1 MENMENNNIET
12 VEAEVVDLEPTE
24 TVNPNSGK
32 SNLDPDIAKGVAIIG
47 GCAILAWEGVKW
59 TGRKIGKTKLAQSVK
74 AKIKGLKKQKHAV
87 ELDDVQD
94 EDTEEN
100 DE

>member
-12 VEAEVVDLEPTE
+12 VETEVVDLEPTE

-59 TGRKIGKTKLAQSVK
+59 TSRKIGKTKLAQSVK
-74 AKIKGLKKQKHAV
+74 AKIKGLKKQKSTV
-87 ELDDVQD
+87 EPDDFQD

-100 DE
+100 AE

>member
-12 VEAEVVDLEPTE
+12 VEAEVVDLEPAE

-87 ELDDVQD
+87 EPDDVQD
-94 EDTEEN
+94 EDTEE
-100 DE
+100 DAE

>member
-32 SNLDPDIAKGVAIIG
+32 FNLDPDIAKGVAIIG

-74 AKIKGLKKQKHAV
+74 AKIKGLKKQKSTV
-87 ELDDVQD
+87 EPDDIQD
-94 EDTEEN
+94 EDTEE
-100 DE
+100 DAE

>member
-12 VEAEVVDLEPTE
+12 VETEVVDLEPTE

-87 ELDDVQD
+87 ELDDAQD

>member
-12 VEAEVVDLEPTE
+12 VETEVVDLVPTE

-32 SNLDPDIAKGVAIIG
+32 SNLAPDIAKGVAIIG

-74 AKIKGLKKQKHAV
+74 AKIKGLKKQKPAV
-87 ELDDVQD
+87 EPDDFQD

-100 DE
+100 AE

>member
-12 VEAEVVDLEPTE
+12 VETEVVDLEPTE
-24 TVNPNSGK
+24 TVVPNSGK
-32 SNLDPDIAKGVAIIG
+32 FNLDPDIAKGVAIIG

-74 AKIKGLKKQKHAV
+74 AKINGFKKQKLAV
-87 ELDDVQD
+87 EPDDVQD
-94 EDTEEN
+94 EDAEEN
-100 DE
+100 AE

>member
-12 VEAEVVDLEPTE
+12 VETEVVDLEPTE
-24 TVNPNSGK
+24 TVVPNSGK
-32 SNLDPDIAKGVAIIG
+32 FNLDPDIAKGVAIIG

-74 AKIKGLKKQKHAV
+74 AKIKGLKKQKPVV
-87 ELDDVQD
+87 EPDDVQD
-94 EDTEEN
+94 EDTEE
-100 DE
+100 DAE

>member
-12 VEAEVVDLEPTE
+12 VETEVVDLEPTE

-74 AKIKGLKKQKHAV
+74 AKIKGLKKQKPAV
-87 ELDDVQD
+87 EQKKIKK

-100 DE
+100 AE

>member
-12 VEAEVVDLEPTE
+12 VETEVVDLEPTE

-74 AKIKGLKKQKHAV
+74 AKIKGLKKQKPVV
-87 ELDDVQD
+87 ELDDAQD
-94 EDTEEN
+94 EDTEE
-100 DE
+100 DAE

>member
-59 TGRKIGKTKLAQSVK
+59 TGRKFGKTKLAQSVK
-74 AKIKGLKKQKHAV
+74 AKIKGLKKQKPAV
-87 ELDDVQD
+87 EPDDFQD

-100 DE
+100 AE

>member
-12 VEAEVVDLEPTE
+12 VETEVVDLEPTE

-59 TGRKIGKTKLAQSVK
+59 TGRKLGKTKLAQSVK

>member
-12 VEAEVVDLEPTE
+12 VETEVVDLEPTE

-32 SNLDPDIAKGVAIIG
+32 FNLDPDIAKGVAIIG
-47 GCAILAWEGVKW
+47 GCAILAWEVVKW

-74 AKIKGLKKQKHAV
+74 AKINELKKQKSTV
-87 ELDDVQD
+87 EPDDVQD
-94 EDTEEN
+94 EDTEE
-100 DE
+100 DAE

>member
-12 VEAEVVDLEPTE
+12 VETEVVDLEPTE

-32 SNLDPDIAKGVAIIG
+32 SNLDPDVAKGVAIIG

>member
-12 VEAEVVDLEPTE
+12 VETEVVDLEPAE
-24 TVNPNSGK
+24 TVVPNSGK
-32 SNLDPDIAKGVAIIG
+32 FNLDPDIAKGVAIIG

-59 TGRKIGKTKLAQSVK
+59 TGRKIGKTKIGQSVK
-74 AKIKGLKKQKHAV
+74 AKIKGLKKQKPAV
-87 ELDDVQD
+87 EPDDFQD

-100 DE
+100 AE

>member
-12 VEAEVVDLEPTE
+12 VETEVVDLEPAE
-24 TVNPNSGK
+24 TVVPNFGK
-32 SNLDPDIAKGVAIIG
+32 FNLDPDIAKGVAIIG

-59 TGRKIGKTKLAQSVK
+59 TSRKIGKTKFAQSVK
-74 AKIKGLKKQKHAV
+74 AKIKELKKQKSTV

-100 DE
+100 AE

>member
-12 VEAEVVDLEPTE
+12 VETEVVDLEPTE

-74 AKIKGLKKQKHAV
+74 AKIKVLKKQKSTV
-87 ELDDVQD
+87 EPDDFQD

-100 DE
+100 AE

>member
-12 VEAEVVDLEPTE
+12 VETEVVDLEPAE
-24 TVNPNSGK
+24 TVAPNSGK
-32 SNLDPDIAKGVAIIG
+32 FNLDPDIAKGVAIIG

-59 TGRKIGKTKLAQSVK
+59 TGRKIGKTKLAQGVK
-74 AKIKGLKKQKHAV
+74 AKIKGLKKQKFAV
-87 ELDDVQD
+87 EPDDVQD

-100 DE
+100 AE

>member
-1 MENMENNNIET
+1 MENIENNSMGTGE
-12 VEAEVVDLEPTE
+12 VEVVDPATTE

-74 AKIKGLKKQKHAV
+74 AKIKGLKKQKPAV
-87 ELDDVQD
+87 EPDDFQD

-100 DE
+100 AE

>member
-12 VEAEVVDLEPTE
+12 VETEVVDLEPTE

-74 AKIKGLKKQKHAV
+74 AMIKGLKKQKPAV
-87 ELDDVQD
+87 EPDDFQD

-100 DE
+100 AE

>member
-12 VEAEVVDLEPTE
+12 VETEVVDLEPTE

-32 SNLDPDIAKGVAIIG
+32 FNLDPDIAKGVAIIG
-47 GCAILAWEGVKW
+47 GCAILAWEVVKW

-74 AKIKGLKKQKHAV
+74 VKINELKKQKSTV
-87 ELDDVQD
+87 EPYDVQD

-100 DE
+100 AE